1 MKERDWLY
9 YIFVTFDILIRPRT
23 FYKYR
28 HTEVQTF
35 ETVWHLKVFKTDK
48 SPRRNKDFTEDKYN
62 IWCLVSNYL
71 FIFYSKLL
79 FYDCIV
85 KMDDIF
91 LQRHRS
97 VVNLC
102 PLDDNSTYGNRACAL
117 RSSPFYRGLRS
128 ISSLSDLP
136 FAISSAK
143 TSGTSR
149 PCRNS
154 DSLPWCRP
162 KMLLWIP
169 FFTCHSGA
177 RQRDQAAGN
186 ETVPRPSAKKTP
198 DPSWTEGWGG
208 GGTWRAYSAR
218 LNVVGMGFFSG
229 EAGRF

>member
-1 MKERDWLY
+1 M
-9 YIFVTFDILIRPRT
+9 
-23 FYKYR
+23 
-28 HTEVQTF
+28 
-35 ETVWHLKVFKTDK
+35 
-48 SPRRNKDFTEDKYN
+48 YN
-62 IWCLVSNYL
+62 ISCLLNYL
-71 FIFYSKLL
+71 FKLHSKYNYSFTIILL
-79 FYDCIV
+79 KWI
-85 KMDDIF
+85 IF
-91 LQRHRS
+91 LRRDF
-97 VVNLC
+97 C
-102 PLDDNSTYGNRACAL
+102 TDLDLSLIFVHSNSIYGNRACAL
-117 RSSPFYRGLRS
+117 RSSLFYRGLRS

-149 PCRNS
+149 PCRNR

-198 DPSWTEGWGG
+198 DPSWTEG
-208 GGTWRAYSAR
+208 GTWRAYSAR
-218 LNVVGMGFFSG
+218 LNVVEMGFFSD